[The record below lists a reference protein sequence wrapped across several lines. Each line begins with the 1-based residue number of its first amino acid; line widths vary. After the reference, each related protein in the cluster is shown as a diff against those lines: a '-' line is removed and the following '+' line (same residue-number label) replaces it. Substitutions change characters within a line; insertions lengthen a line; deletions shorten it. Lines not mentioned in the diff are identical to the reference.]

1 MSLHLC
7 HPGFTADAVCCSLS
21 LWTAPDSWE
30 MHISGVPIFV
40 PTPVY
45 LQLSPEVRG
54 SHPHFPMASN
64 GKQKP
69 GPQTLEGKKNKNVTS
84 LLAKKELDIRN
95 YLLPISEIGGRVNYQ
110 SDCGGTQEVFEYIQH
125 TLPGFKNS
133 IN

>member
-30 MHISGVPIFV
+30 MHISGAPISV

-45 LQLSPEVRG
+45 LQLSPEVHG

-69 GPQTLEGKKNKNVTS
+69 GPQTLEGKKNKNVTP
-84 LLAKKELDIRN
+84 LLAKKELDIRTTY
-95 YLLPISEIGGRVNYQ
+95 YLHQELGEELIIRVTVEVLKRYLNIFNTHSQ
-110 SDCGGTQEVFEYIQH
+110 VSKTQ
-125 TLPGFKNS
+125 
-133 IN
+133 